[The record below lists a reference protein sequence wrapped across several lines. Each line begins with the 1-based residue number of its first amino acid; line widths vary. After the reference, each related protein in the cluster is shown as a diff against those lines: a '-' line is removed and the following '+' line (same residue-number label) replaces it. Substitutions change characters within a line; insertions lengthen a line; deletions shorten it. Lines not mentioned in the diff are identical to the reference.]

1 MTMPLWHT
9 REPQCR
15 ERLEELKARLSLEEG
30 LRRAGESGEPPLE
43 AVRRIM
49 ADVRERGDAAVLE
62 HTERLDGCSLN
73 AAQMRVPAEEVSR
86 ARARCPAELVRALE
100 LAAER
105 VRRFQES
112 ILLSDPPPLE
122 VGGRSMSI
130 RYRPMDS
137 AGICVPGAAA
147 SLASTVLMAA
157 VPARVAGVGRL
168 AMMTAPRPDGT
179 VSDDRLAAAQIAGVD
194 EVYRI
199 GGVQA
204 VAALAYGTES
214 IPPVDFVAGP
224 GNIYVTLAKK
234 EVYGQVGIEMLPGPS
249 EVIVIAD
256 GTANPQWIAA
266 DLIAQAEHN
275 PGSAVLLTPEE
286 DLARA
291 VRASLEGQLGS
302 LPGSD
307 ATRTCLESYG
317 ALIVAGSLAECVELT
332 NELAPEHLEIATED
346 PQGVAAD
353 VRHAGAIFLGPWTPE
368 SVGDYV
374 AGPSHV
380 LPTSR
385 TARFS
390 SGLSAN
396 NFLKRSSL
404 ISYESGALTEDA
416 SEVAVLARAEG
427 LEGHARA
434 VEIRRQNV
442 RRGMMDAES

>member
-1 MTMPLWHT
+1 MTIPLWHT
-9 REPQCR
+9 SDPRCR
-15 ERLEELKARLSLEEG
+15 ERLNALKARLSLEEG
-30 LRRAGESGEPPLE
+30 LRRAGKSGEPPLE

-62 HTERLDGCSLN
+62 HTERLDGCSLSPE
-73 AAQMRVPAEEVSR
+73 QMLVSRDEVSR
-86 ARARCPAELVRALE
+86 ARERCPADLIEALE
-100 LAAER
+100 LSAER
-105 VRRFQES
+105 VRQFQES
-112 ILLSDPPPLE
+112 ILLHDPPPLE
-122 VGGRSMSI
+122 VGGRRLGI
-130 RYRPMDS
+130 RYRPVDS

-157 VPARVAGVGRL
+157 VPARVAGVERL
-168 AMMTAPRPDGT
+168 CMVTAPRPDGT
-179 VSDDRLAAAQIAGVD
+179 VSDDRLAAADIAGVH

-204 VAALAYGTES
+204 VAALAYGTET
-214 IPPVDFVAGP
+214 IRPVDFIAGP

-249 EVIVIAD
+249 EVVVIAD
-256 GTANPQWIAA
+256 ETGNPGWIAA

-275 PGSAVLLTPEE
+275 PGSAILLTPEQE
-286 DLARA
+286 LARA
-291 VRASLEGQLGS
+291 VGRSLDNLLS
-302 LPGSD
+302 TLPAAD
-307 ATRTCLESYG
+307 ATRSCLESYG
-317 ALIVAGSLAECVELT
+317 ALIVAESLAECVELT
-332 NELAPEHLEIATED
+332 NELAPEHLEIATEE
-346 PQGVAAD
+346 PEAVASD
-353 VRHAGAIFLGPWTPE
+353 IRHAGAIFLGPWTPE

-396 NFLKRSSL
+396 DFLKRSSL
-404 ISYESGALTEDA
+404 IGYDAEALSEDA
-416 SEVAVLARAEG
+416 DDVATLARAEG

-434 VEIRRQNV
+434 VEARRQEH
-442 RRGMMDAES
+442 GS